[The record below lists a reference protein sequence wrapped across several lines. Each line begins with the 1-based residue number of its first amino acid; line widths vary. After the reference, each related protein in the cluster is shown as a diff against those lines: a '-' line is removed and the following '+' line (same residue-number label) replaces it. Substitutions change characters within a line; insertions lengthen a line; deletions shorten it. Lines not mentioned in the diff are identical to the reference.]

1 MIPVARQFL
10 FYNLED
16 LARLTTA
23 TKHSSA
29 CSELDVISQK
39 DKSQVAVSALTVI
52 NVSARQSVCERGAD
66 CEGHLWTLSAPSAAV
81 AVPLCFTLEPQLQPG
96 QVHGCYLNDVLILV
110 KQFCVWLNRGSVS
123 QESQY

>member
-1 MIPVARQFL
+1 MVPVARQFL
-10 FYNLED
+10 FYNLKD
-16 LARLTTA
+16 WASLTTA
-23 TKHSSA
+23 TKRSSSA
-29 CSELDVISQK
+29 CSERDVISQK
-39 DKSQVAVSALTVI
+39 DSSQVAVSVERWSTFQREKAF
-52 NVSARQSVCERGAD
+52 VSGAD

-81 AVPLCFTLEPQLQPG
+81 VAPLCFTLEPQLQPG